1 MKEQSE
7 SKGSALVEDVLS
19 RAAQAAAIFNQL
31 DQEQTDRITEAVY
44 KEGLRNR
51 IKLAKMA
58 HAETGIG
65 RWDHKVIK
73 NVIATQYVYD
83 DIKNLKTVG
92 IISEDPL
99 TGISEIAQPIG
110 PILAIIPCTNPT
122 STALFKILISLKTR
136 NPIII
141 SPHHRA
147 LASCRETV
155 RICYEAALS
164 AGAPDDCII
173 FFERAS
179 REDTKALMSDRRLAL
194 ILATGGESVVKA
206 AYSSGTP
213 ALGVGAGNVPVFI
226 ERTADVPFAI
236 AEIYKS
242 KLFDNG
248 TICASEQA
256 LVVEKCIAA
265 RVREELLKMKAF
277 ILSREQIDA
286 VGKIAF
292 DADKHV
298 MRGEIIGRTALE
310 IATLAGVVV
319 PEDTTLLV
327 APLDVIGP
335 KEPLSSEILAP
346 VIALY
351 EADSFDKAVNLCI
364 DLNFYGGIG
373 HTASIFSN
381 DEAVIKKFSVLMN
394 AGRVVVNMPSS
405 QGAVGG
411 TYSCIPVSFTLGCG
425 TGGKNITSDNVTAKH
440 LLNIQR
446 ICRRRVNQRMM
457 QFDNSLY
464 FDETATPEAIEKAF
478 NKNY

>member
-1 MKEQSE
+1 MNEE
-7 SKGSALVEDVLS
+7 SKPSSSALVEDVLG

-31 DQEQTDRITEAVY
+31 DQQQTDRITEAVY

-51 IKLAKMA
+51 IRLAKMA
-58 HAETGIG
+58 HGETGIG
-65 RWDHKVIK
+65 RWDHKVLK
-73 NVIATQYVYD
+73 NVIATQYVYE
-83 DIKNLKTVG
+83 DIKDLKTVG

-155 RICYEAALS
+155 RICYEAAQS

-179 REDTKALMSDRRLAL
+179 REDTRALMSDRRLAL

-236 AEIYKS
+236 GEIFKS

-256 LVVEKCIAA
+256 LVVEKCVAG
-265 RVREELLKMKAF
+265 RVREELLGRKAF

-286 VGKIAF
+286 VGKAVY
-292 DADKHV
+292 DAEKRV
-298 MRGEIIGRTALE
+298 MRGEIIGRTAME
-310 IATLAGVVV
+310 IAALAGVAV
-319 PEDTTLLV
+319 PEGTALLV
-327 APLDVIGP
+327 APLNAVGNE
-335 KEPLSSEILAP
+335 EPLSCEILAP

-364 DLNFYGGIG
+364 DLNFHGGIG
-373 HTASIFSN
+373 HTASLFSN

-411 TYSCIPVSFTLGCG
+411 MYSCIPVSFTLGCG
-425 TGGKNITSDNVTAKH
+425 TGGKNITSDNVSAMH

-446 ICRRRVNQRMM
+446 ICRRRVNRRMM
-457 QFDNSLY
+457 QFDDSLY
-464 FDETATPEAIEKAF
+464 FDETVTPEAIERAF
-478 NKNY
+478 NKNC